1 MAAGESK
8 DKAGK
13 SRMKRKE
20 YEKPL
25 HAGCLSSASATVS
38 IVAGIAKLKPA
49 GNPRRENTPRREVG
63 AILRMGRR
71 HYRAYELRH

>member
-25 HAGCLSSASATVS
+25 HAGCLSLS
-38 IVAGIAKLKPA
+38 IVAIAW
-49 GNPRRENTPRREVG
+49 
-63 AILRMGRR
+63 
-71 HYRAYELRH
+71 